1 MDPYNNPYQQP
12 YFQPHPQGNM
22 PTKKSNTGIIVIIAA
37 AVLILMGL
45 SVVIFFL
52 ASGKSLKEKVQSTNT
67 EIKDE
72 TTNRKTEQP
81 VIAQITELEIK
92 GFVNEWAS
100 AQSNLNIQKYIS
112 MYARDFQGVKRT
124 KSGKVY
130 NLTYD
135 EWVMDRTKMYSGKKF
150 LSVTADN
157 IKVSNINKTNNT
169 AEVTF
174 YQYYS
179 STSYSDEGQKLMKV
193 RKESD
198 NDIKIYYEELLY
210 STEILDEGD

>member
-1 MDPYNNPYQQP
+1 MDPYNNQYQQP
-12 YFQPHPQGNM
+12 YFQPHPSGNI
-22 PTKKSNTGIIVIIAA
+22 PPKKSNTGIIVIIAA
-37 AVLILMGL
+37 AVLILIGL

-52 ASGKSLKEKVQSTNT
+52 ASGKNVKEKGQSTNT
-67 EIKDE
+67 ETKDE

-81 VIAQITELEIK
+81 VIAQITELEVK

-112 MYARDFQGVKRT
+112 MYARDFQGIKRT
-124 KSGKVY
+124 KSGKIY
-130 NLTYD
+130 NLNYD
-135 EWVMDRTKMYSGKKF
+135 DWVKDRTKMYSGKKF

-193 RKESD
+193 RKETD

-210 STEILDEGD
+210 STTNNDEGD